1 MSVSKQYLSVNDHSR
16 ELSGLKYIYSVV
28 SRRAGGL
35 SIGINLNVNNACNW
49 QCIYCEI
56 PNLTRGSPPP
66 IELDVLENELRF
78 FLHEIIHG
86 DYMEKNV
93 AIEDRHLKDIAFS
106 GNGEPTSAE
115 EFPQVILIVKKILQE
130 FDLLHKIKIRLITN
144 GSLMHQASVLKS
156 IEMLEE
162 INGEVWFKVDAA
174 TEETIKTINQ
184 VNLKPNQIL
193 ERLLNT
199 ANICPTFVQTCI
211 FMIDG
216 KSPDE
221 KDIDAYIELIN
232 KAKKNIKGVHL
243 YGLARPSLQPRAKD
257 LGRIS
262 EDELQ
267 NIAKKLLSLNIPQ
280 SAINSI

>member
-1 MSVSKQYLSVNDHSR
+1 MSVSKQYLSIHDHSR
-16 ELSGLKYIYSVV
+16 ELSGLKYIYSVI

-66 IELDVLENELRF
+66 IELDVLENELRL
-78 FLHEIIHG
+78 FLHDIIHG
-86 DYMEKNV
+86 DYMERNV

-106 GNGEPTSAE
+106 GNGEPTSAA

-130 FDLLHKIKIRLITN
+130 YDLLHKIKIRLITN
-144 GSLMHQASVLKS
+144 GSLMHEASVLKS

-174 TEETIKTINQ
+174 TEETIKIINQ

-211 FMIDG
+211 FMING
-216 KSPDE
+216 KSPDK

-232 KAKKNIKGVHL
+232 KAKKIIKGVHL

-262 EDELQ
+262 EEELK
-267 NIAKKLLSLNIPQ
+267 NIAKKLIGLNIPTTV
-280 SAINSI
+280 SY

>member
-221 KDIDAYIELIN
+221 KNIDAYIELIN

-267 NIAKKLLSLNIPQ
+267 NIAKKLLSLNIPTTV
-280 SAINSI
+280 SY

>member
-1 MSVSKQYLSVNDHSR
+1 MSISKQYLSIHDHSR

-35 SIGINLNVNNACNW
+35 SVGINLNVNNACNW

-66 IELDVLENELRF
+66 IELAVLEKELRF

-93 AIEDRHLKDIAFS
+93 SLEDRHLKDIAFS

-115 EFPQVILIVKKILQE
+115 EFPEVILIVKKVLDE

-144 GSLMHQASVLKS
+144 GSLMHQASVINSVETLK
-156 IEMLEE
+156 EM
-162 INGEVWFKVDAA
+162 NGEVWFKVDAA
-174 TEETIKTINQ
+174 TETSIKKINQ

-193 ERLLNT
+193 ERLKNSAKT
-199 ANICPTFVQTCI
+199 CPTFVQTCI
-211 FMIDG
+211 FTIDRNG
-216 KSPDE
+216 PSE
-221 KDIDAYIELIN
+221 EDIDAYIKLVKEVQN
-232 KAKKNIKGVHL
+232 DIKGVHL
-243 YGLARPSLQPRAKD
+243 YGLARPSLQPQAKS
-257 LGRIS
+257 LGRINEAAL
-262 EDELQ
+262 ED
-267 NIAKKLLSLNIPQ
+267 IAKKLRDLNIATTV
-280 SAINSI
+280 SY

>member
-1 MSVSKQYLSVNDHSR
+1 MSVSKQYLSIHDHSR

-262 EDELQ
+262 EEELQ
-267 NIAKKLLSLNIPQ
+267 NIAKKLLSLNIPTTV
-280 SAINSI
+280 SY

>member
-1 MSVSKQYLSVNDHSR
+1 MSVSKQYLSIHDHSR
-16 ELSGLKYIYSVV
+16 ELSGLKYIYSVI

-66 IELDVLENELRF
+66 IELDVLENELRL
-78 FLHEIIHG
+78 FLHDIIHG
-86 DYMEKNV
+86 DYMERNV

-106 GNGEPTSAE
+106 GNGEPTSAA

-130 FDLLHKIKIRLITN
+130 YDLLHKIKIRLITN
-144 GSLMHQASVLKS
+144 GSLMHEASVLKS

-174 TEETIKTINQ
+174 TEETIKIINQ

-211 FMIDG
+211 FMING

-232 KAKKNIKGVHL
+232 KAKKIIKGVHL

-262 EDELQ
+262 EEELK
-267 NIAKKLLSLNIPQ
+267 NIAKKLIGLNIPTTV
-280 SAINSI
+280 SY

>member
-1 MSVSKQYLSVNDHSR
+1 MSVSKQYLSIHDHSR
-16 ELSGLKYIYSVV
+16 ELSGLKYIYSVI

-66 IELDVLENELRF
+66 IELDVLENELRL
-78 FLHEIIHG
+78 FLHDIIHG
-86 DYMEKNV
+86 DYMQKNV

-106 GNGEPTSAE
+106 GNGEPTSAA

-144 GSLMHQASVLKS
+144 GSLMHEPSVLKS
-156 IEMLEE
+156 IEMLAK

-211 FMIDG
+211 FMING
-216 KSPDE
+216 KSPDD

-232 KAKKNIKGVHL
+232 KAKKIIKGVHL
-243 YGLARPSLQPRAKD
+243 YGLARPSLQPRAGD

-262 EDELQ
+262 EDELK
-267 NIAKKLLSLNIPQ
+267 NIAKKLIGLNIPTTV
-280 SAINSI
+280 SY

>member
-1 MSVSKQYLSVNDHSR
+1 MSVSKQYLSIHDHSR

-66 IELDVLENELRF
+66 IELDVLENELRL
-78 FLHEIIHG
+78 FLHDIIHG
-86 DYMEKNV
+86 DYMERNV

-106 GNGEPTSAE
+106 GNGEPTSAA

-144 GSLMHQASVLKS
+144 GSLMHETSVLKS

-174 TEETIKTINQ
+174 TEETIKTVNQ

-211 FMIDG
+211 FMING
-216 KSPDE
+216 KSPDD

-232 KAKKNIKGVHL
+232 KAKKIIKGVHL
-243 YGLARPSLQPRAKD
+243 YGLARPSLQPRAGD

-262 EDELQ
+262 EEELK
-267 NIAKKLLSLNIPQ
+267 NIAKKLIGLNIPTTV
-280 SAINSI
+280 SY

>member
-1 MSVSKQYLSVNDHSR
+1 MSVSKKYLSVNDHSR
-16 ELSGLKYIYSVV
+16 ELSGLKYIYSVI

-66 IELDVLENELRF
+66 IELNVLENELRL
-78 FLHEIIHG
+78 FLHDIIHG
-86 DYMEKNV
+86 DYMERNV

-106 GNGEPTSAE
+106 GNGEPTSAA

-144 GSLMHQASVLKS
+144 GSLMHEASVLKS

-211 FMIDG
+211 FMING
-216 KSPDE
+216 KSPDD

-232 KAKKNIKGVHL
+232 KAKKIIKGVHL
-243 YGLARPSLQPRAKD
+243 YGLARPSLQPRARD
-257 LGRIS
+257 LERIS
-262 EDELQ
+262 EEELK
-267 NIAKKLLSLNIPQ
+267 NIAKKLIGLNIPTTV
-280 SAINSI
+280 SY

>member
-1 MSVSKQYLSVNDHSR
+1 MSVSKQYLSIHDHSR
-16 ELSGLKYIYSVV
+16 ELSGLKYIYSVI

-78 FLHEIIHG
+78 FLNEIIYG

-115 EFPQVILIVKKILQE
+115 EFPQIILIVKKILEE
-130 FDLLHKIKIRLITN
+130 FNLLHKIKLRLITN
-144 GSLMHQASVLKS
+144 GSLMHQSPVIKSV
-156 IEMLEE
+156 EMLNE
-162 INGEVWFKVDAA
+162 INGEVWFKVDAV
-174 TEETIKTINQ
+174 TEESIQIINQ
-184 VNLKPNQIL
+184 VNLKRHQIL
-193 ERLLNT
+193 ERLKNC
-199 ANICPTFVQTCI
+199 AAACPTFIQTCI
-211 FMIDG
+211 FTIDG
-216 KSPDE
+216 KHPSE
-221 KDIDAYIELIN
+221 KDIDAYVQLMSE
-232 KAKKNIKGVHL
+232 IKSDIQGVHI
-243 YGLARPSLQPRAKD
+243 YGLARPSLQPQAKR

-262 EDELQ
+262 EEILEGIAEKLRYLQ
-267 NIAKKLLSLNIPQ
+267 IETTVSF
-280 SAINSI
+280 

>member
-1 MSVSKQYLSVNDHSR
+1 MSVSKKYLSVNDHSR

-66 IELDVLENELRF
+66 IELDMLENELRF

-115 EFPQVILIVKKILQE
+115 EFPQVLLIVKKILQE

-144 GSLMHQASVLKS
+144 GSLMHQESVLKS

-174 TEETIKTINQ
+174 SEETIKTINQ
-184 VNLKPNQIL
+184 VNLKPHQIL

-216 KSPDE
+216 KSPDD

-232 KAKKNIKGVHL
+232 KAKKIIKGVHL
-243 YGLARPSLQPRAKD
+243 YGLARPSLQPRARD

-262 EDELQ
+262 EEELK
-267 NIAKKLLSLNIPQ
+267 NIAKKLIGLNIPTTV
-280 SAINSI
+280 SY

>member
-1 MSVSKQYLSVNDHSR
+1 MSISKQYLSIHDHSR

-35 SIGINLNVNNACNW
+35 SVGINLNVNNACNW

-66 IELDVLENELRF
+66 IELEVLEKELRF

-93 AIEDRHLKDIAFS
+93 SLEDRHLKDIAFS

-115 EFPQVILIVKKILQE
+115 EFPEVILIVKKVLDE

-144 GSLMHQASVLKS
+144 GSLMHQASVINS
-156 IEMLEE
+156 VEMLKEM
-162 INGEVWFKVDAA
+162 NGEVWFKVDAA
-174 TEETIKTINQ
+174 TETSIKKINQ

-193 ERLLNT
+193 DRLQSS
-199 ANICPTFVQTCI
+199 AKICPTFIQTCI
-211 FMIDG
+211 FTIDG
-216 KSPDE
+216 NGPSTE
-221 KDIDAYIELIN
+221 DIDAYIKLVKEVQNDIQ
-232 KAKKNIKGVHL
+232 GVHL
-243 YGLARPSLQPRAKD
+243 YGLARPSLQPQAKS
-257 LGRIS
+257 LGRINEAAL
-262 EDELQ
+262 ED
-267 NIAKKLLSLNIPQ
+267 IAKKLRNLNIATTV
-280 SAINSI
+280 SY